1 MWSSEELKRWD
12 KAREEIIEHCN
23 YIKSVVRKG
32 LISMDKEEL
41 KSQLNSWKTETL
53 EIVIKTLDSIEE
65 EDYEICQA
73 VKDVLEERGK
83 KLNLK

>member
-12 KAREEIIEHCN
+12 KACEEIIEHCN

-41 KSQLNSWKTETL
+41 KNHLNSWNTETL
-53 EIVIKTLDSIEE
+53 EIAIKTLDSIEE

-73 VKDVLEERGK
+73 VKEVLEERGK